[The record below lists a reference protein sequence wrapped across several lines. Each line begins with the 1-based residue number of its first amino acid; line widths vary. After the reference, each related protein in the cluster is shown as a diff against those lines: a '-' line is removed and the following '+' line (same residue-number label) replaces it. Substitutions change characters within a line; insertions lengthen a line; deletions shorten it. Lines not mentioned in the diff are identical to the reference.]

1 MLYELLYPLRHHAPW
16 LGGLNVLRYIPFRAV
31 AATLTAMLMSFLMS
45 PWFIR
50 QLQSKQI
57 GQVVRED
64 EAAHHQVKRGT
75 PTMGGSLVLLCL
87 LVPTILWADPHNVFV
102 WATAAVTAGYGVIG
116 YLDDYLKIH
125 RRNSAGLAGRYKLVG
140 QFLVGGAALAYVF
153 WPRPQLPADWLAIRT
168 HLAIPFMAFS
178 KHPVVLP
185 GWLYVIFALIVVVGM
200 SNGVNLTDGADGL
213 AIGPVIIN
221 AGTYLIIAYVTG
233 ATLTGAIIAKFI
245 NVAPEVKAAL
255 DHPDVAFSFAKY
267 LDIPSVQATGEL
279 TIYCGAMVG
288 AGVGFLWFN
297 AFPASVFMGDVG
309 ALALGGGLGMCAVLT
324 KSELLSVI
332 LGGVFVVEA
341 GSSFAQTTWFK
352 LTRRFSPLPDG
363 QGRRLFLRAPFH
375 HHLEKKGWPET
386 KIVVRFWIVTVLLAL
401 ISIAQLK
408 VR

>member
-1 MLYELLYPLRHHAPW
+1 MLYELLYPLRLKIAW

-50 QLQSKQI
+50 ELQKKQI

-75 PTMGGSLVLLCL
+75 PTMGGALVILCL

-102 WATAAVTAGYGVIG
+102 WSTCAVTAGYGVIG
-116 YLDDYLKIH
+116 YLDDYLKI
-125 RRNSAGLAGRYKLVG
+125 NQKSSAGLAGRYKLVG

-153 WPRPQLPADWLAIRT
+153 VPRAGMPADWMAIKFQ
-168 HLAIPFMAFS
+168 LAIPFVAFS

-185 GWLYVIFALIVVVGM
+185 GWLYMTFALICVVGM

-221 AGTYLIIAYVTG
+221 ALAYLVIAY
-233 ATLTGAIIAKFI
+233 LTGAVFSGMVLAKHLSNI
-245 NVAPEVKAAL
+245 TPGVREAL
-255 DHPDVAFSFAKY
+255 DRPDVVFSVAKY
-267 LDIPSVQATGEL
+267 LDIPAIGSASEL
-279 TIYCGAMVG
+279 TIYCGAMIG

-309 ALALGGGLGMCAVLT
+309 ALALGGGIGMLAVLT

-332 LGGVFVVEA
+332 LGGIFVIEA
-341 GSSFAQTTWFK
+341 GSSFLQTSYFK
-352 LTRRFSPLPDG
+352 LTRRLTGTG
-363 QGRRLFLRAPFH
+363 QRLFLRAPFH

-386 KIVVRFWIVTVLLAL
+386 KIVVRFWIISILLAL
-401 ISIAQLK
+401 VSIAQLK

>member
-1 MLYELLYPLRHHAPW
+1 MLYELLYPLRLKAAW

-50 QLQSKQI
+50 ELQKKQI

-75 PTMGGSLVLLCL
+75 PTMGGALVILCL

-102 WATAAVTAGYGVIG
+102 WSTAAVTAGYGVIG
-116 YLDDYLKIH
+116 YLDDYLKI
-125 RRNSAGLAGRYKLVG
+125 NQKSSAGLAGRYKLIG

-153 WPRPQLPADWLAIRT
+153 MPRAGMPADWMSIRF
-168 HLAIPFMAFS
+168 HLAIPFVAFG
-178 KHPVVLP
+178 KHPIILP
-185 GWLYVIFALIVVVGM
+185 GWLYFAFALTCVVGT

-221 AGTYLIIAYVTG
+221 ALAYLVIAY
-233 ATLTGAIIAKFI
+233 LTGAVFSGMVLAKHLSA
-245 NVAPEVKAAL
+245 VTPEVREAL
-255 DHPDVAFSFAKY
+255 AKPEVMFSVAKY
-267 LDIPSVQATGEL
+267 LDIPAIGAASEL
-279 TIYCGAMVG
+279 TIYCGAMIG

-309 ALALGGGLGMCAVLT
+309 ALALGGGIGMLAVLT

-332 LGGVFVVEA
+332 LGGIFVIEA
-341 GSSFAQTTWFK
+341 GSSFLQTSYFK
-352 LTRRFSPLPDG
+352 LSRRVTG
-363 QGRRLFLRAPFH
+363 EGRRLFLRAPFH

-386 KIVVRFWIVTVLLAL
+386 KIVVRFWIISILLAL
-401 ISIAQLK
+401 VSIAQLK

>member
-1 MLYELLYPLRHHAPW
+1 MLYELLYPLRLKAHW

-31 AATLTAMLMSFLMS
+31 AATMTAMLMSFVMS

-50 QLQSKQI
+50 ELQKKQI

-75 PTMGGSLVLLCL
+75 PTMGGALVLLCM

-125 RRNSAGLAGRYKLVG
+125 QRSSAGLAGRYKLVG

-153 WPRPQLPADWLAIRT
+153 MPRAGLPADWLEIRT
-168 HLAIPFMAFS
+168 HLAVPFLAFS
-178 KHPVVLP
+178 KHPIVLP
-185 GWLYVIFALIVVVGM
+185 GWLYISFALVVVVGM

-221 AGTYLIIAYVTG
+221 AGTYLIIAY
-233 ATLTGAIIAKFI
+233 LTGVTFSGIALAKYL
-245 NVAPEVKAAL
+245 NVSPEVRQAIS
-255 DHPDVAFSFAKY
+255 HPDVHFSVANY
-267 LDIPSVQATGEL
+267 LDIPAIGNASEL
-279 TIYCGAMVG
+279 TVYCGAMIG

-297 AFPASVFMGDVG
+297 SFPASVFMGDVG

-324 KSELLSVI
+324 KSELLSLI

-341 GSSFAQTTWFK
+341 GSSFLQTTYFK
-352 LTRRFSPLPDG
+352 ATRRITG
-363 QGRRLFLRAPFH
+363 TGKRLFLRAPFH
-375 HHLEKKGWPET
+375 HHLEKLGWPET
-386 KIVVRFWIVTVLLAL
+386 KIVVRFWIITILLAL
-401 ISIAQLK
+401 VSIAQLK
-408 VR
+408 LR